1 MGRVRRPGVEPH
13 MAPDLRNIR
22 IVLVE
27 PEGSFNIGSVARIM
41 NNKGMEDLALVN
53 PVDLHE
59 NDDAY
64 RAAVGARELLERAA
78 VFQNLPD
85 ALRDT
90 NLVVGTTRR
99 AGKLRRLFCS
109 VEELPERV
117 FPVTQEGRAAIL
129 FGREKDGLTTQE
141 TDLCN
146 ILVNIPAHEDFPS
159 LNLSHAVA
167 VVCYKLYVEAMVY
180 RVPYIERPAP
190 NAEIEGLLDYI
201 QSVFADMGFFT
212 KGSSRYVIPLFRKIF
227 GRALLDE
234 EEVQNLTHIFHRLH
248 GLFKE
253 NKAE

>member
-1 MGRVRRPGVEPH
+1 M
-13 MAPDLRNIR
+13 
-22 IVLVE
+22 
-27 PEGSFNIGSVARIM
+27 
-41 NNKGMEDLALVN
+41 
-53 PVDLHE
+53 
-59 NDDAY
+59 
-64 RAAVGARELLERAA
+64 
-78 VFQNLPD
+78 
-85 ALRDT
+85 
-90 NLVVGTTRR
+90 
-99 AGKLRRLFCS
+99 
-109 VEELPERV
+109 

>member
-1 MGRVRRPGVEPH
+1 MS
-13 MAPDLRNIR
+13 PDLRNIR

-41 NNKGMEDLALVN
+41 KNMGMEELALVN
-53 PVDLHE
+53 PVDFR

-64 RAAVGARELLERAA
+64 RAAVGARELLDRAS
-78 VFQNLPD
+78 VFRSLPE
-85 ALRDT
+85 AIKDT

-99 AGKLRRLFCS
+99 AGKLRRIFCS
-109 VEELPERV
+109 VEELPERL
-117 FPVTQEGRAAIL
+117 FPVVHDGKAAIL
-129 FGREKDGLTTQE
+129 FGREKDGLTNYE

-146 ILVNIPAHEDFPS
+146 ILVNIPSSEDFPS

-190 NAEIEGLLDYI
+190 NAEIEGLLDYVE
-201 QSVFADMGFFT
+201 SVFADIGFFS
-212 KGSSRYVIPLFRKIF
+212 KGSPRYVTPLFRKIF

-248 GLFKE
+248 GLFQEK
-253 NKAE
+253 KAV